1 LGRRARVLIDLAPLR
16 RSRDL
21 RLLVFGEQVSV
32 LGTQLTTV
40 AVPYQV
46 YRLTHSSL
54 DVGLVSLAQLL
65 PLIGG
70 ALLGGSVVDA
80 MDRRRMLM
88 LAQVLMA
95 GCSAGL
101 AVNAD
106 LGTSLWPL
114 FVLPA
119 LAAGFGGLDDAGR
132 SAIIPNLVER
142 SEIPNANA
150 IFQSLFQFGV
160 VVGPAVAGLL
170 LAGAGVRFV
179 YWLDVASF
187 AAALLAAF
195 LLSPQPPVLGAAGHR
210 PGLRSIVEGL
220 GFVRGRQSIQGA
232 YLIDIN
238 AMVFGMPRAL
248 FPALATTLFGGGA
261 STLGFLYAAPG
272 AGALIG
278 ALTTGWV
285 SQIRRQGLAVI
296 VAVLT
301 WGVAITC
308 FGLVSWLP
316 GALALLAVAGW
327 ADVISAVFRNTIIQ
341 VAVPDALRG
350 RLSGL
355 QIAVVA
361 GGPRIGD
368 VESGAVAAAF
378 GDTVSVVSGGLACIA
393 GALVLA
399 RLLPGFRQQRTPE
412 PSGVS
417 GVSGAPARIDGGGE
431 PAVGSSA
438 GEGTDNGLAGAA
450 GGSVLIRRALSPVGV
465 GLKRLVSGARLAGV
479 PGRLESAART
489 RRRSER
495 RHRVGAR
502 NTCSVY
508 GGFGHLQQCS
518 RLSLSTL
525 GGGGNRTRVLQ
536 CITRAS
542 PCAACCAF
550 LSPGDHASKS
560 PTGSAA
566 V

>member
-1 LGRRARVLIDLAPLR
+1 MRRRARVLIDLSPLR
-16 RSRDL
+16 RSHDL
-21 RLLVFGEQVSV
+21 RLLVLGELISV

-46 YRLTHSSL
+46 YQLTRSSL
-54 DVGLVSLAQLL
+54 DVGLVSLAQLF

-80 MDRRRMLM
+80 MDRRRLLM
-88 LAQVLMA
+88 MAQVLMA

-106 LGTSLWPL
+106 LGTALWPL

-132 SAIIPNLVER
+132 GAIVPNLVQR
-142 SEIPNANA
+142 SEMPTANA
-150 IFQSLFQFGV
+150 IFQSLFQFGL

-187 AAALLAAF
+187 GAALLTAF
-195 LLSPQPPVLGAAGHR
+195 LISPQPPVGRADGHR
-210 PGLRSIVEGL
+210 PGLRSVVEGL
-220 GFVRGRQSIQGA
+220 GFVRGRQAIQGA

-272 AGALIG
+272 AGALAG

-285 SQIRRQGLAVI
+285 SRIRRQGRAVI
-296 VAVLT
+296 VAVLA

-341 VAVPDALRG
+341 MAVPDALRG

-368 VESGAVAAAF
+368 LESGAVAAAF

-399 RLLPGFRQQRTPE
+399 RLLPGFRQQRTP
-412 PSGVS
+412 
-417 GVSGAPARIDGGGE
+417 
-431 PAVGSSA
+431 
-438 GEGTDNGLAGAA
+438 AGA
-450 GGSVLIRRALSPVGV
+450 
-465 GLKRLVSGARLAGV
+465 
-479 PGRLESAART
+479 
-489 RRRSER
+489 
-495 RHRVGAR
+495 
-502 NTCSVY
+502 
-508 GGFGHLQQCS
+508 
-518 RLSLSTL
+518 
-525 GGGGNRTRVLQ
+525 GGGGGPLGADAGPAGTDAGPAGVG
-536 CITRAS
+536 
-542 PCAACCAF
+542 
-550 LSPGDHASKS
+550 PGPAGTDAG
-560 PTGSAA
+560 PAGVGPGPAG
-566 V
+566 

>member
-1 LGRRARVLIDLAPLR
+1 LAGSAKRRARVLIDLAPLR

-21 RLLVFGEQVSV
+21 RLLVLGELGSV

-46 YRLTHSSL
+46 YQLTHSSL
-54 DVGLVSLAQLL
+54 DVGLVSLAQLF

-80 MDRRRMLM
+80 MDRRRLLM
-88 LAQVLMA
+88 VAQVLMA

-119 LAAGFGGLDDAGR
+119 LAAGFSGLDDAGR
-132 SAIIPNLVER
+132 GAIVPNLVQR
-142 SEIPNANA
+142 SEMPNANA
-150 IFQSLFQFGV
+150 IFQSLFQFGL

-187 AAALLAAF
+187 GAALLAAF
-195 LLSPQPPVLGAAGHR
+195 LISPQPPPAGASGHR

-220 GFVRGRQSIQGA
+220 SFVRGRQAIQGA

-261 STLGFLYAAPG
+261 ATLGFLYAAPG
-272 AGALIG
+272 AGALVG

-285 SQIRRQGLAVI
+285 SRIRRQGLAVI
-296 VAVLT
+296 VAVLA

-341 VAVPDALRG
+341 LAVPDALRG

-361 GGPRIGD
+361 GGPRVGD
-368 VESGAVAAAF
+368 LESGAVAAAF

-399 RLLPGFRQQRTPE
+399 RLLPGFRKQETPPVNDTAASLLMAGSWRWRE
-412 PSGVS
+412 SNPRPSVHHQGFS
-417 GVSGAPARIDGGGE
+417 GRSLLRFSQP
-431 PAVGSSA
+431 
-438 GEGTDNGLAGAA
+438 
-450 GGSVLIRRALSPVGV
+450 RRSCKQDADRLSRCSMS
-465 GLKRLVSGARLAGV
+465 RLVPRPGQAVIPLAD
-479 PGRLESAART
+479 A
-489 RRRSER
+489 
-495 RHRVGAR
+495 RHRVEGIPGLTELYFALSGKSEFSAR
-502 NTCSVY
+502 CVGTYWFAVT
-508 GGFGHLQQCS
+508 GFTRSQPQPSARFPWFNHRS
-518 RLSLSTL
+518 R
-525 GGGGNRTRVLQ
+525 NR
-536 CITRAS
+536 S
-542 PCAACCAF
+542 PPIELCGKHGTFCR
-550 LSPGDHASKS
+550 
-560 PTGSAA
+560 T
-566 V
+566 